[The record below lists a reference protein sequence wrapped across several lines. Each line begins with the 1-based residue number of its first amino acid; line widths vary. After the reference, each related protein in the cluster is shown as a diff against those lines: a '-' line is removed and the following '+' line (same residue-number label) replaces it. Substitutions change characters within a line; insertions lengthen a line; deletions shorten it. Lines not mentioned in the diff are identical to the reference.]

1 MYLLIAWVIQSVSKI
16 RTAQLPDATLLDEL
30 RDGLDLP
37 AFMQILAHSPGSVA
51 FLCVLLFGFIAF
63 SAYENLAKKIIHGTL
78 HTLAHVALLF
88 GLMTALA
95 WLNLGVFGFD
105 VDEVR
110 QVILFG
116 IVMLVFGSLLG
127 GFVFGL
133 YLWLSNRFLHLHDDE
148 ILLGQSDPDYKHFLR
163 LHVQRDGSITIYPVG
178 LPKVPRELGWS
189 PDTARRS
196 LAGWVF
202 QPMAT
207 GSQSWFEPADAPI
220 QKHAQLIEEPVK
232 VSFRGPGR
240 GRG

>member
-1 MYLLIAWVIQSVSKI
+1 
-16 RTAQLPDATLLDEL
+16 LLDEL
-30 RDGLDLP
+30 RDGFDLA
-37 AFMQILAHSPGSVA
+37 AFFTILAHSPGSVA
-51 FLCVLLFGFIAF
+51 FLVVLLFGFIAF
-63 SAYENLAKKIIHGTL
+63 SAYTSMPKKIVHGTV

-88 GLMTALA
+88 GMMTALA
-95 WLNLGVFGFD
+95 WLNLGIFGLD

-116 IVMLVFGSLLG
+116 IGMLVFGSLLG

-148 ILLGQSDPDYKHFLR
+148 ILLGQSEQDWKHFLR
-163 LHVQRDGSITIYPVG
+163 LRVKSDGNITIYPVG
-178 LPKVPRELGWS
+178 VPAVPRELGWS

-202 QPMAT
+202 RSGAT

-220 QKHAQLIEEPVK
+220 EKHAQLIEEPVT
-232 VSFRGPGR
+232 VSFRGRGPG
-240 GRG
+240 GG